1 MIFKKLNL
9 QNLDFKNKRLIKN
22 TLFTFI
28 VKGGATII
36 SFFMMPAYMRFFE
49 NPDILGLWFTALSIL
64 SWFLVFD
71 LGVGNGLRN
80 YLVKSF
86 TDNNDQDIKKYISS
100 AYILVGAA
108 VIIIS
113 ILGYF
118 IFSFIDWNK
127 IFNVSKNVLTN
138 NILLLVVRIIF
149 IGIMLQ
155 FLLRLISSILM
166 AMQKP
171 AIPNFVGLISNS
183 LLLLFLLFMNSSTI
197 ERNLINLSIVNMI
210 TTVIPLSIIT
220 LLIFSTKLKNYVP
233 NFKFYSSIHVKNI
246 VKLGGVFFWI
256 QIMYLI
262 ISNTN
267 EFLINWLIGSRFV
280 VDYKIYNSLFG
291 LIGTLFILALGPVW
305 SEVTEA
311 YAKSEINWIKKL
323 YNRLFKLALIAVFG
337 IIVLIF
343 SVQFIVDIWL
353 KERAIKMD
361 IVYSIIFAGS
371 VIMTIWSS
379 ILSSFIAGFGKL
391 KIPFIYLTIGAAL
404 NILLSILFAKFLG
417 TWIAIILANVFS
429 LIPYCVFQTIW
440 LNKYF
445 KKLENELS
453 M

>member
-1 MIFKKLNL
+1 
-9 QNLDFKNKRLIKN
+9 
-22 TLFTFI
+22 
-28 VKGGATII
+28 
-36 SFFMMPAYMRFFE
+36 
-49 NPDILGLWFTALSIL
+49 
-64 SWFLVFD
+64 
-71 LGVGNGLRN
+71 
-80 YLVKSF
+80 
-86 TDNNDQDIKKYISS
+86 
-100 AYILVGAA
+100 
-108 VIIIS
+108 
-113 ILGYF
+113 
-118 IFSFIDWNK
+118 
-127 IFNVSKNVLTN
+127 
-138 NILLLVVRIIF
+138 
-149 IGIMLQ
+149 
-155 FLLRLISSILM
+155 
-166 AMQKP
+166 
-171 AIPNFVGLISNS
+171 
-183 LLLLFLLFMNSSTI
+183 
-197 ERNLINLSIVNMI
+197 
-210 TTVIPLSIIT
+210 
-220 LLIFSTKLKNYVP
+220 
-233 NFKFYSSIHVKNI
+233 
-246 VKLGGVFFWI
+246 
-256 QIMYLI
+256 MYLI